1 MYSVNTDMRFIKYIK
16 NLSKMNYMLKTV
28 LRKYM
33 YMYDW
38 LKIIVIK
45 IDRETEL
52 AWAVDNQS

>member
-52 AWAVDNQS
+52 A